1 MPMSSAGG
9 SVASSLSAAGSV
21 ARYSLGMPV
30 ACQKV
35 PHPGSRTGPGR
46 MERVTDERRLAG
58 PAQVPAHEPLLD
70 ADGIERLREAMRASR
85 YTSAG
90 IADRIGART
99 EPRAAVAAA
108 LTVEVLEAA
117 GLLQRDGEGLRSAV
131 DLEPYGEDWRVV
143 SDLTGGPPAP
153 DHVLGVGGAS
163 SCGSPTPPRAGTSG
177 GPSSGWTGSTR
188 KRSRRSGSGWS
199 RCGAPGTRTPSSG
212 SRTCARPWTSR
223 SGTRWR
229 PGSTARTAAR
239 GRPA

>member
-1 MPMSSAGG
+1 MNAALLVRPKCRPT
-9 SVASSLSAAGSV
+9 SLSWTLTGSSGC
-21 ARYSLGMPV
+21 ARR
-30 ACQKV
+30 C
-35 PHPGSRTGPGR
+35 
-46 MERVTDERRLAG
+46 G
-58 PAQVPAHEPLLD
+58 PAGTRVRGSPTGSAPRATAALRRNDLRAALRATTDRDPLGTL
-70 ADGIERLREAMRASR
+70 IRLFVC
-85 YTSAG
+85 
-90 IADRIGART
+90 ART

-131 DLEPYGEDWRVV
+131 DLEPYGEDWWVV

-177 GPSSGWTGSTR
+177 GPSSGWTGSTGT
-188 KRSRRSGSGWS
+188 RSRRSGSGWS